1 MHLLFAVNAD
11 TGPTSDEDRHFD
23 DMQHFPGV
31 ILSPV
36 GRNCVSRD
44 DLDLIV
50 NKGLAVVDCSW
61 NKLDDVPFGMFFF
74 LFCFHLLFSVYLRED
89 ACYYLAC
96 MYYFIINE
104 QC

>member
-61 NKLDDVPFGMFFF
+61 NKLDDVPFGMFLFF
-74 LFCFHLLFSVYLRED
+74 VLFPLALFYVSEGGCMLLFIMHVLFYH
-89 ACYYLAC
+89 
-96 MYYFIINE
+96 
-104 QC
+104 